1 MPSSV
6 MTISVVTRRHGSKGY
21 NNERHLSCLDQSV
34 PSREERAQVG
44 REIIEPRREKSKELG
59 RWS

>member
-1 MPSSV
+1 MEARAITTNDTCPAS
-6 MTISVVTRRHGSKGY
+6 
-21 NNERHLSCLDQSV
+21 QSV